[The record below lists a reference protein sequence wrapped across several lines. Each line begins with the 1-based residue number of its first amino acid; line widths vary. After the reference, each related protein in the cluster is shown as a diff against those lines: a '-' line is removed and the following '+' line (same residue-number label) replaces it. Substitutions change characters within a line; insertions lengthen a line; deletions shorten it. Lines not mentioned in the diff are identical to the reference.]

1 MTLNDAVNQLVQN
14 VTFLRTHHENQFPF
28 PLHTTDPTLAIFDG
42 TLALLARLNRQL
54 SATLV
59 GGLQLSEEG

>member
-1 MTLNDAVNQLVQN
+1 MTLNDAMNQLVQN
-14 VTFLRTHHENQFPF
+14 VTFLRTHHVNQVSFPM
-28 PLHTTDPTLAIFDG
+28 HDTDMQIEVFDN

-59 GGLQLSEEG
+59 GSLQLSEEG